1 MVYLTGRDAA
11 ALEIATAEVS
21 RLGGEGIAVVC
32 DHCNDAATRALF
44 QRVQAEQRGL
54 DVLVNSAWGGYENMV
69 EAGEFTW
76 ARPFW
81 QQPLWRWDSMFAAG
95 VRAAYV
101 ASQLAAPLMLEQG
114 SGLIVHISS
123 LAAQEYS
130 TNVAYGVAKTATDR
144 MAADMAHELREH
156 GVAVLSLYPGLVRT
170 EKVMEAADSL
180 DLSNS
185 ESPRFTGRAVSALA
199 HDPDVLKRSGQTL
212 VAAALAREYGFTDLD
227 GSQPVPLTL
236 AGA

>member
-1 MVYLTGRDAA
+1 VTGRDES
-11 ALEIATAEVS
+11 ALADSAAEVS
-21 RLGGEGIAVVC
+21 RLGGEGIGVVC
-32 DHCNDAATRALF
+32 DHCSDAATRALF
-44 QRVQAEQRGL
+44 QRVQAEQGGL

-76 ARPFW
+76 ERPFW
-81 QQPLWRWDSMFAAG
+81 QQPLWRWDAMFAAG

-101 ASQLAAPLMLEQG
+101 ASQHAAQLMVEQR
-114 SGLIVHISS
+114 SGLIVHISTW
-123 LAAQEYS
+123 AAQKYIA
-130 TNVAYGVAKTATDR
+130 NVAYGVAKTATDR

-170 EKVMEAADSL
+170 EKVMESADFL

-212 VAAALAREYGFTDLD
+212 VAATLAREYDFTDLD
-227 GSQPVPLTL
+227 GSQPLPLTL
-236 AGA
+236 GDA